1 MSVRP
6 TAARPAARASRPS
19 RAARSTAPAPA
30 PRGLWREVLAADP
43 YALAS
48 QSPEWIDALCATGRY
63 ADASRVYESAAG
75 APMILPLVRRTG
87 PWPSA
92 TAPRASMPPAWG
104 MGGLLCGSPVERR
117 DVEAVVCD
125 LTGQPALRTT
135 IRPNPLHAAPWSQAA
150 GPDAIT
156 LPRRA
161 HVLDLAAGADGVW
174 ARAPKLRR
182 GVRKA
187 ERSGLEVRC
196 GHDDEPV
203 DAFHMLLGLSVQRW
217 AAIST
222 NRCARAPARATS
234 RPGLEV
240 RSPHRGVPG
249 RVRIWI
255 AYEKAVRRR
264 DHRAPGARPPTRAA
278 RWTRSAA
285 ASPPTS
291 SCTGSR
297 SGGLRG
303 RLPAYHMGETGS
315 SASLARFKEKLGAR
329 TGRLCGVPLRALAA
343 HPRGRRRASPVK
355 RASGFAMR
363 RAAASPTARRDRAR
377 RRRLRSRRRPRR
389 SPRASPRRVERS
401 SSARGSTARYG
412 TRVIGGPTAAAR
424 SRPTTSSRAICP
436 PRCGCAA
443 APAAR
448 GRATPGQASDGAG
461 YRYVSGMIS
470 SGPGARAAAA
480 VRLPLRAGRDPCARA
495 RRPGP
500 LAGVLAAA
508 RRPGV
513 QAGDRRHRDLRR
525 RPRDR
530 PDAPALP
537 RRPEG
542 VA

>member
-150 GPDAIT
+150 GPDAIA

-196 GHDDEPV
+196 GHDDELV
-203 DAFHMLLGLSVQRW
+203 DAFHMLLGLSVERW
-217 AAIST
+217 AAMQHEPLAL
-222 NRCARAPARATS
+222 ARRRALRRDPRSKFARIAAALGPAM
-234 RPGLEV
+234 
-240 RSPHRGVPG
+240 
-249 RVRIWI
+249 RIWVAFREGEPVAAI
-255 AYEKAVRRR
+255 VVLVGR
-264 DHRAPGARPPTRAA
+264 DASYTRGAMDKRP
-278 RWTRSAA
+278 AA
-285 ASPPTS
+285 ATHANDLLHWLAIRDA
-291 SCTGSR
+291 CEAGCR
-297 SGGLRG
+297 R
-303 RLPAYHMGETGS
+303 YQMGETGR
-315 SASLARFKEKLGAR
+315 SASLAAYKERLGAR
-329 TGRLCGVPLRALAA
+329 SVDYAEYRFERLPLTRADALA
-343 HPRGRRRASPVK
+343 RRAVK
-355 RASGFAMR
+355 RA
-363 RAAASPTARRDRAR
+363 
-377 RRRLRSRRRPRR
+377 LRF
-389 SPRASPRRVERS
+389 
-401 SSARGSTARYG
+401 T
-412 TRVIGGPTAAAR
+412 
-424 SRPTTSSRAICP
+424 
-436 PRCGCAA
+436 
-443 APAAR
+443 
-448 GRATPGQASDGAG
+448 
-461 YRYVSGMIS
+461 
-470 SGPGARAAAA
+470 
-480 VRLPLRAGRDPCARA
+480 
-495 RRPGP
+495 
-500 LAGVLAAA
+500 
-508 RRPGV
+508 
-513 QAGDRRHRDLRR
+513 
-525 RPRDR
+525 
-530 PDAPALP
+530 DA
-537 RRPEG
+537 
-542 VA
+542 